1 MVLDDRLEFGSKK
14 DLVIFGKVC
23 QRLLGRLT
31 FLVFSRSTIL
41 AEPICSRN
49 AEPRRDLFKPH
60 DYESLVDRMIQ
71 DISDFVNVV

>member
-31 FLVFSRSTIL
+31 FL